1 MFYVLA
7 ARHYRKLVGVRPDQ
21 TFHIGEFTIP
31 ITATSKTPSTWLPR
45 PYTGYSLLRYL
56 QRGCCSPTATAVV
69 AAAAMLRHDSPFAAV
84 DMANASTPSL
94 LSMLVTVYPR

>member
-45 PYTGYSLLRYL
+45 PYSLLRYL
-56 QRGCCSPTATAVV
+56 QRGCCSPTAAAVL
-69 AAAAMLRHDSPFAAV
+69 AAAEMLRHDP
-84 DMANASTPSL
+84 PL
-94 LSMLVTVYPR
+94 RRR